1 MIFGS
6 QRLQR
11 RPRQYNSQGVNLHG
25 HLLRISLALAW
36 LPTTGPPFVVTQL
49 QDFGRWSPSHAFWWE
64 TFKCWVWRGWL
75 SILNGVIPLTS
86 GAFRSLPHTSC
97 LSLIWCSPMYN
108 HMLEK
113 HKRATGSLHI
123 VTLCETHWFFT
134 SLEGEASLM
143 FACHS
148 GCLGLNSEVRHGH
161 NSHRDWSGETQ
172 AVRLRLD

>member
-6 QRLQR
+6 QPLQR
-11 RPRQYNSQGVNLHG
+11 QWQHQDNSQGVNLHG

-64 TFKCWVWRGWL
+64 TFECWVWRGWL

-86 GAFRSLPHTSC
+86 GAFRSLPHTSG
-97 LSLIWCSPMYN
+97 LSLIWWFPMYN
-108 HMLEK
+108 HMLDK

-123 VTLCETHWFFT
+123 DCDTMWD
-134 SLEGEASLM
+134 SLILYKPWRRSITDI
-143 FACHS
+143 
-148 GCLGLNSEVRHGH
+148 CL
-161 NSHRDWSGETQ
+161 Q
-172 AVRLRLD
+172 